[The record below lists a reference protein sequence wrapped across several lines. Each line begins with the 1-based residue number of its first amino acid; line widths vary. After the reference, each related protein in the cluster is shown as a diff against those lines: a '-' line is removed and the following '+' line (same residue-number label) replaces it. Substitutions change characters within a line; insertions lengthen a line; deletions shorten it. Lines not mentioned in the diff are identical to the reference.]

1 MLNEMLLQLSNFFP
15 VIKTRQGGGEIFA
28 FERSWCPLQS
38 AWSILIA
45 ENVLKEPSK
54 ASSHSETL
62 IQEVNI
68 VVISRSCRIS
78 QDHHVF
84 VETALRDVGMH
95 TPTTMMRML
104 IEWHQKIMGKDC
116 LTETTSSESPVDVDR
131 GRNPA
136 ISY

>member
-1 MLNEMLLQLSNFFP
+1 MLNEMSLQLSNFFP
-15 VIKTRQGGGEIFA
+15 VIKTRQVGEIFA

-62 IQEVNI
+62 ILEVNI
-68 VVISRSCRIS
+68 VIISGSCRIS
-78 QDHHVF
+78 QDHHPF

-116 LTETTSSESPVDVDR
+116 LTETTSSGSPVDVDR